1 MSDAG
6 TNWEQ
11 FMAIAE
17 SPDEEI
23 DLARAAFL
31 IAAAEYPELDIHREL
46 NVLDSLAGGASHRMG
61 ATREAIH
68 SVNILSEYLFD
79 EVGFSGNSED
89 YYDPRNSYL
98 NEVLSRRLGIPITLS
113 LVCLEVGKRLGVP
126 LVGVGMPGHFLLRH
140 RDEEDLFIDP
150 FHRGI
155 LLSAEECAERLRE
168 IHQDNIAWDASLLEP
183 VNNRDYVARML
194 RNLKAIYLQRQDLDR
209 AIKMIDR
216 LVAIVPQLPQERRDR
231 GLVNYRLGRHQESRD
246 DLQSYLQSATG
257 DPDTEELQRLI
268 SRLESI
274 LRGETP
280 GPNNY

>member
-1 MSDAG
+1 
-6 TNWEQ
+6 
-11 FMAIAE
+11 
-17 SPDEEI
+17 
-23 DLARAAFL
+23 
-31 IAAAEYPELDIHREL
+31 
-46 NVLDSLAGGASHRMG
+46 
-61 ATREAIH
+61 
-68 SVNILSEYLFD
+68 
-79 EVGFSGNSED
+79 
-89 YYDPRNSYL
+89 
-98 NEVLSRRLGIPITLS
+98 
-113 LVCLEVGKRLGVP
+113 
-126 LVGVGMPGHFLLRH
+126 MPGHFLLRH